1 MEEGIEQ
8 VVVHKEVG
16 PEEVGSIEPEVGGR
30 IGIALEAAAG
40 RWERGVVEDDK
51 WPAVEQVGRNPGYQ
65 RHCALCIDHDSHL
78 SELLLLPLQNNSSCI

>member
-1 MEEGIEQ
+1 VEEGIEQ

-16 PEEVGSIEPEVGGR
+16 LEEVGSIEPEVGGR

-40 RWERGVVEDDK
+40 RWECEVVEDDK

-65 RHCALCIDHDSHL
+65 
-78 SELLLLPLQNNSSCI
+78 